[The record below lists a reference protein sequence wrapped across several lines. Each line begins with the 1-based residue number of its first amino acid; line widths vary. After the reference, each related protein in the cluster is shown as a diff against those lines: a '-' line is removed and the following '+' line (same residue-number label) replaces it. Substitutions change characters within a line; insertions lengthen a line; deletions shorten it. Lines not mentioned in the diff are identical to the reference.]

1 MFCGFSFSRE
11 NGRCSLTTPQLFIVE
26 LDLRQRL
33 LYALAVGWHVV
44 GVAANAFN
52 QLLHLFLVEL
62 DLDQCLLHA
71 LALGWHVAATN
82 GDG

>member
-1 MFCGFSFSRE
+1 
-11 NGRCSLTTPQLFIVE
+11 
-26 LDLRQRL
+26 
-33 LYALAVGWHVV
+33 VGWNVV
-44 GVAANAFN
+44 GVAADAVN

-82 GDG
+82 AAPVFVSI